1 MSPRNLHL
9 RLDQIERQQGT
20 SGAME
25 QMSDA
30 QLWRIIR
37 RGYPVLVREHGSL
50 PAAVRHLRATGDASL
65 AGFIEEDTG
74 TASAVRH

>member
-1 MSPRNLHL
+1 MSLAALHR
-9 RLDQIERQQGT
+9 RLDQIERQRGM

-37 RGYPVLVREHGSL
+37 RGYPVLVQEHGSL
-50 PAAVRHLRATGDASL
+50 PAAVRHLRATGDAGL
-65 AGFIEEDTG
+65 ADIIEEDTG
-74 TASAVRH
+74 GADAVRH